1 MTEHVVSRHLTRRA
15 ADVRMGR
22 EIEKLRLPNKR
33 SSGWQRRKFMV
44 RRGGGLVR
52 RYKVVEL

>member
-1 MTEHVVSRHLTRRA
+1 
-15 ADVRMGR
+15 MGR

-33 SSGWQRRKFMV
+33 GSSGWQRRKFMV

>member
-1 MTEHVVSRHLTRRA
+1 MSKHFTHSAATR
-15 ADVRMGR
+15 RMGR
-22 EIEKLRLPNKR
+22 EIEKLNMPGKR

-44 RRGGGLVR
+44 RPTHKLVR